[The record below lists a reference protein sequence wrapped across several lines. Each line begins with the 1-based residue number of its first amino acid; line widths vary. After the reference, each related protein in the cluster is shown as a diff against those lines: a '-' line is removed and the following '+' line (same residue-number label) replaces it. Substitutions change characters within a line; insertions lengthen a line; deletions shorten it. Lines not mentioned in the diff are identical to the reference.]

1 MTKKTWIKYLCSA
14 LLIGTAPVMT
24 YAEVMPLGQVV
35 EKQVFQVEATIPNEI
50 TLREESAY
58 ISPINIEVEVLSYFG
73 EARNGYMHQGIDL
86 RIPIGTPIYAIA
98 DATVIK
104 AAPDSKGVEAGGGHI
119 IMLDHENGVQT
130 WYMHLDAYAVSLGDK
145 VKQGQI
151 IGFSGSSGDST
162 TPHLHFE
169 YRINGVPIV
178 PDFIVGVS
186 ELTAEKIAEE
196 TVKSLITLDEPFVVV
211 QS

>member
-1 MTKKTWIKYLCSA
+1 MTKKTWIKYLCSVM
-14 LLIGTAPVMT
+14 LITAVPTAT
-24 YAEVMPLGQVV
+24 YANIISEIQIAEVQMAQN
-35 EKQVFQVEATIPNEI
+35 EA
-50 TLREESAY
+50 LY
-58 ISPINIEVEVLSYFG
+58 ISPVNVQTEVLSLFG
-73 EARNGYMHQGIDL
+73 EVRTGYIHQGIDL
-86 RIPIGTPIYAIA
+86 RLPIGTPIYAVA

-104 AAPDSKGVEAGGGHI
+104 AAPDSKGVDAGGGHI
-119 IMLDHENGVQT
+119 IMLDHGNGVQT

-145 VKQGQI
+145 VKKGQI

-169 YRINGVPIV
+169 YRVNGVPID

-186 ELTAEKIAEE
+186 QLTSEKIVEE
-196 TVKSLITLDEPFVVV
+196 ADKGLIRLDEPFLVI